1 MNTCLHACM
10 HACMHAYIHTYL
22 HTYIH
27 TYVHTYEICS
37 FQKIGVTIMQ
47 KPIGHLRLCVGTG
60 PPSQEIP
67 SSKPVKLWRRDPY
80 KSFIVVEKC
89 KVKTVAH
96 MFPQFS
102 SKKGGW
108 GMDSWKMDCLL
119 IEFICLI
126 WCYIYICFISFL
138 PDISGLSDLVSRDMF
153 PFKRLVESPKAIPAE
168 EGDLSSERST
178 VRRGPDRTAAY
189 EKIGPSRSL
198 LGGGFKYFW
207 ISLLL
212 GEMIQFD

>member
-1 MNTCLHACM
+1 
-10 HACMHAYIHTYL
+10 
-22 HTYIH
+22 
-27 TYVHTYEICS
+27 
-37 FQKIGVTIMQ
+37 MQ

-108 GMDSWKMDCLL
+108 GMENWKMDC
-119 IEFICLI
+119 F
-126 WCYIYICFISFL
+126 
-138 PDISGLSDLVSRDMF
+138 
-153 PFKRLVESPKAIPAE
+153 
-168 EGDLSSERST
+168 
-178 VRRGPDRTAAY
+178 
-189 EKIGPSRSL
+189 
-198 LGGGFKYFW
+198 
-207 ISLLL
+207 
-212 GEMIQFD
+212 